1 MKRDLHLD
9 GLKFIM
15 IFLVVLGH
23 LSYHGY
29 GLKINTM
36 IYSFHMPVFVFL
48 SGYFTSLSATR
59 EKQNKWINRTL
70 LIFVFAQLAHIILEV
85 LLMSIHCYTHHESFD
100 WSIFGWDMITS
111 PRLALWYLVCLLYW
125 RISIWSLFKN
135 CRAVQLFAIS
145 CVLSIASGFIPIDH
159 DFSFQRA
166 FSFFPFFALGIY
178 FKEHRL
184 MNKIKEINILYP
196 IIFLVIGLLASRYLP
211 IFMPKMHY
219 ADTRDL
225 VLRAIQ
231 SSVGI
236 VLCLSILRIA
246 YSKWITK
253 FADLGAYTLWIY
265 IGHTYLIVIGQ
276 KVFPY
281 LDISLNVLSA
291 LLLAMVYCFIF
302 IALSKLYKTHK
313 SINHQLEP

>member
-1 MKRDLHLD
+1 ML
-9 GLKFIM
+9 
-15 IFLVVLGH
+15 
-23 LSYHGY
+23 
-29 GLKINTM
+29 
-36 IYSFHMPVFVFL
+36 
-48 SGYFTSLSATR
+48 
-59 EKQNKWINRTL
+59 
-70 LIFVFAQLAHIILEV
+70 
-85 LLMSIHCYTHHESFD
+85 
-100 WSIFGWDMITS
+100 
-111 PRLALWYLVCLLYW
+111 
-125 RISIWSLFKN
+125 
-135 CRAVQLFAIS
+135 
-145 CVLSIASGFIPIDH
+145 
-159 DFSFQRA
+159 
-166 FSFFPFFALGIY
+166 
-178 FKEHRL
+178 
-184 MNKIKEINILYP
+184 EINILYP